1 MMKHFLT
8 ASLQQGLGTVVNRS
22 SYLLPLQRKYI
33 ISLFRDTKPNLS
45 MAAEWKHISYIK
57 WDVWTFLSP
66 SLWHLY
72 HENLF
77 AGSGETLFSSSFS
90 SASHLS
96 AHKTACGEFTRWE
109 RSEITALP
117 TPTLTPARQAMKER
131 SVRYTLFG
139 TPGWTSFFCPSCFKS
154 SWLRFNK
161 ELETFLRAFGPRWLD
176 SIMLAQ
182 IYRPHP
188 WECPIPSHP
197 GAVTGLRS
205 VETVWGQWT
214 QVHVWDALSWD
225 MEHYPDGR
233 SITRWFTWWAATLRL
248 AVGFKWCSDGT
259 KGPKVCPKRI
269 PHTIRRVN
277 CW

>member
-33 ISLFRDTKPNLS
+33 ISLFRDTKPNLW
-45 MAAEWKHISYIK
+45 MAAEWKHISYII
-57 WDVWTFLSP
+57 WDLWTFLSP

-90 SASHLS
+90 SALIKLPVESLQGGNAQKSLLCPHQHSHLLARPWKKDLWGILCLEHQAVRAAS
-96 AHKTACGEFTRWE
+96 SPRGSDLTRSWKRSSELLVHADSTASCWCRFTARIHENVNSFTSRSCDRTEICGDRV
-109 RSEITALP
+109 RAVNSGSRLRCSEL
-117 TPTLTPARQAMKER
+117 
-131 SVRYTLFG
+131 
-139 TPGWTSFFCPSCFKS
+139 W
-154 SWLRFNK
+154 
-161 ELETFLRAFGPRWLD
+161 
-176 SIMLAQ
+176 
-182 IYRPHP
+182 H
-188 WECPIPSHP
+188 
-197 GAVTGLRS
+197 
-205 VETVWGQWT
+205 
-214 QVHVWDALSWD
+214 

-259 KGPKVCPKRI
+259 KGPKVCSKRI
-269 PHTIRRVN
+269 PHTIRRMN

>member
-96 AHKTACGEFTRWE
+96 AHKTACGVYEVGALRNHCFAHTNTHTCSPGHERKICEVYSVWNTRL
-109 RSEITALP
+109 SEL
-117 TPTLTPARQAMKER
+117 L
-131 SVRYTLFG
+131 
-139 TPGWTSFFCPSCFKS
+139 
-154 SWLRFNK
+154 
-161 ELETFLRAFGPRWLD
+161 
-176 SIMLAQ
+176 
-182 IYRPHP
+182 
-188 WECPIPSHP
+188 
-197 GAVTGLRS
+197 
-205 VETVWGQWT
+205 
-214 QVHVWDALSWD
+214 
-225 MEHYPDGR
+225 
-233 SITRWFTWWAATLRL
+233 
-248 AVGFKWCSDGT
+248 
-259 KGPKVCPKRI
+259 
-269 PHTIRRVN
+269 
-277 CW
+277 

>member
-1 MMKHFLT
+1 MMKNFLT
-8 ASLQQGLGTVVNRS
+8 ASLQQGLGKVVNRS

-33 ISLFRDTKPNLS
+33 LSLLRDTKTNLS

-57 WDVWTFLSP
+57 WDLWTFLSP

-117 TPTLTPARQAMKER
+117 TPTLTPAHQAMKER

-176 SIMLAQ
+176 SIMLVQ

-188 WECPIPSHP
+188 WENVPFHHIPELWQDWDLWRPSE
-197 GAVTGLRS
+197 GSELRFKF
-205 VETVWGQWT
+205 EMLWALRHG
-214 QVHVWDALSWD
+214 ALSWWKKRHK
-225 MEHYPDGR
+225 MVHWGH
-233 SITRWFTWWAATLRL
+233 
-248 AVGFKWCSDGT
+248 
-259 KGPKVCPKRI
+259 KGMDVMSSNTQVSCG
-269 PHTIRRVN
+269 V
-277 CW
+277 

>member
-45 MAAEWKHISYIK
+45 MAAEWKHISYII
-57 WDVWTFLSP
+57 WDLWTFLSP

-90 SASHLS
+90 SALI
-96 AHKTACGEFTRWE
+96 KLPVEFTRWE

-139 TPGWTSFFCPSCFKS
+139 TPGCPSCFKS

-176 SIMLAQ
+176 SIMLVQ

-188 WECPIPSHP
+188 WECEFLHIPELWQDWDLWRPCEGSE
-197 GAVTGLRS
+197 LRFTF
-205 VETVWGQWT
+205 EMLWALTHG
-214 QVHVWDALSWD
+214 ALSWWKKHHK
-225 MEHYPDGR
+225 MVHMMSSNTQVSCG
-233 SITRWFTWWAATLRL
+233 
-248 AVGFKWCSDGT
+248 V
-259 KGPKVCPKRI
+259 
-269 PHTIRRVN
+269 
-277 CW
+277 